1 MLKKLRLLTVELG
14 LARTRV
20 TISSSVE
27 GLVLDKNSGN
37 MVGSDSRINSV
48 ERLEGARTLNCP
60 VVA

>member
-20 TISSSVE
+20 TVSSSVE
-27 GLVLDKNSGN
+27 GLVLDKNNGN
-37 MVGSDSRINSV
+37 IVGSDSGINFV
-48 ERLEGARTLNCP
+48 ERLEGAQSCGCP